1 MIARLSLALVMLVA
15 LAAPTAAS
23 SSVPGAS
30 DGRAN
35 VGAAS
40 TATALPPLPAEP
52 FTPLSAR
59 AAVAAMTP
67 GINIGNTLE
76 NTTHWET
83 GWGNP
88 PITREYVQ
96 TLARLGFKTVRLP
109 VAWDT
114 YAEAG
119 QITPQQFARVA
130 EVVNWITEAG
140 MFCVLNI
147 HWDGG
152 WIDSSWA
159 EKFPID
165 RHRFSPEAER
175 KFRSYWTQIATFF
188 AGKSEKLIFEAL
200 NEETNFEG
208 EGSLEAA
215 YATLL
220 RVNQLFIDTVRTTG
234 GHNAQRLLIV
244 AGYKT
249 DIQATVHPLYRLPTD
264 TVPDR
269 LMLSIH
275 YYTPWTFVG
284 LERDAPWGRM
294 RPTWGTDD
302 DMAELS
308 RLFDALAEYARR
320 HDVPVFLGEFA
331 VASRKERESTLRW
344 TKAVLEAAVS
354 RGMVPVLWDTGSAV
368 SRHAPYT
375 PDEQLIALFQAVGP
389 AGSPSPRP

>member
-1 MIARLSLALVMLVA
+1 MTAWLAVVLMLLLA
-15 LAAPTAAS
+15 AAPTAPTPPTAAGPETS
-23 SSVPGAS
+23 SSG
-30 DGRAN
+30 
-35 VGAAS
+35 GAAGRTS
-40 TATALPPLPAEP
+40 LPPLPAEP

-114 YAEAG
+114 YADG
-119 QITPQQFARVA
+119 GRITPQQFARVA
-130 EVVNWITEAG
+130 EVVNWITDAG

-159 EKFPID
+159 EKFPTD
-165 RHRFSPEAER
+165 RHRFSPEAEI
-175 KFRSYWTQIATFF
+175 KFRSYWSQIATFF
-188 AGKSEKLIFEAL
+188 AGKSERLVFEAL

-208 EGSLEAA
+208 EGSPETA

-220 RVNQLFIDTVRTTG
+220 RVNQLFIDTVRATG

-244 AGYKT
+244 PGYKT
-249 DIQATVHPLYRLPTD
+249 DIQATLHPLYRLPAD

-294 RPTWGTDD
+294 RPTWGTEDD
-302 DMAELS
+302 VAELT

-320 HDVPVFLGEFA
+320 QDIPVFLGEFA

-368 SRHAPYT
+368 SRRAPYA
-375 PDEQLIALFQAVGP
+375 PDEELIGLFHAARP
-389 AGSPSPRP
+389 AESPSPRP